1 MPAGSASISSVVNP
15 LLQAK
20 VYGAVDPL
28 GVKSIAPLI
37 RPQLVFVTAE
47 AIETDVDA
55 LTVKEDVA
63 VQPLELV
70 IVTL

>member
-1 MPAGSASISSVVNP
+1 
-15 LLQAK
+15 
-20 VYGAVDPL
+20 
-28 GVKSIAPLI
+28 LI